1 MGSQNVELNGYGESD
16 LKLSP
21 SAEKNPGNNCNGD
34 SEECVASIDVTSSTE
49 ASPGIE
55 LEKGFCKFIKITFP
69 RELDIPHF

>member
-1 MGSQNVELNGYGESD
+1 MELNGYGESD

-34 SEECVASIDVTSSTE
+34 SEECVASIDVTTSTE

-69 RELDIPHF
+69 SQLDDIRHF